1 MNKQI
6 ALILL
11 DKIVNAPYLD
21 RASGIVQVLNKTEV
35 VDDSGFKITKAIPY
49 TSFAT
54 YEQCG
59 KPENIMIPNSNFKSC
74 LYFEDNGVIP
84 RGRKRNSSLF
94 ESRLRLVVW
103 LNTQKITGVYDPLL
117 AGKVMADMVQKLT
130 SVNHFSGDSFCIDMT
145 VIITAILPQDV
156 NIFSRYSYKDSEK
169 PFLMMPYDFFAMD
182 LSTSFMIPDYCFNQ
196 IVTVDTELCPP
207 SDADL
212 TMLGGLQYD
221 ENGNYLKL

>member
-11 DKIVNAPYLD
+11 DKLLSAPYLD
-21 RASGIVQVLNKTEV
+21 RTSGIVQVLKKTEII
-35 VDDSGFKITKAIPY
+35 DDSGFKITKDIPY

-59 KPENIMIPNSNFKSC
+59 KPENMMIPNSNFKSC

-84 RGRKRNSSLF
+84 RGRKRTSSVF
-94 ESRLRLVVW
+94 ESKLRLVVW
-103 LNTQKITGVYDPLL
+103 LNTLRITGNHDPLI
-117 AGKVMADMVQKLT
+117 AGKIMADVVQRLT
-130 SVNHFSGDSFCIDMT
+130 AVNHFSGNPFCIDMT
-145 VIITAILPQDV
+145 VTITAILPQDI

-182 LSTSFMIPDYCFNQ
+182 LSTSFTMPDYCFNAV
-196 IVTVDTELCPP
+196 IPTNTEPCPP

-212 TMLGGLQYD
+212 TLTGGLQYD
-221 ENGNYLKL
+221 ENGNYLKP